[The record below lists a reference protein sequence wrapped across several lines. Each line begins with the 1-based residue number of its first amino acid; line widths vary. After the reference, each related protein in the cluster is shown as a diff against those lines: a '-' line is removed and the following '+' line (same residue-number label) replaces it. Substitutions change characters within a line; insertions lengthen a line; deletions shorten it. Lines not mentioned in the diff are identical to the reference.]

1 MNPVNPKKL
10 MNSKWTALR
19 PRHRE
24 KHFLVTDV
32 HLDDAGLP
40 LTCLLEA
47 VHSRREVE
55 LDWRDLKD
63 AQQWRIGWH

>member
-32 HLDDAGLP
+32 YLDDAGLP